1 MRWYEYKMETDD
13 LYAPDDLKAK
23 LLAMTDQLTEEEKA
37 QPMMKTDAPVPA
49 QSAPVQPK
57 KKLIR
62 FPAKRVGALAAC
74 LAVCVVGYGAFA
86 TGQIGLGAKSSNPA
100 AVMAAGGADRAAV
113 DSPMAADYSLNTLS
127 LESSADNGT
136 AVYSEDDAAAAAH
149 STDHA
154 KIIYTANLSL
164 ESKDYDAA
172 RAALDAALAE
182 AGGYLESSSE
192 YSDAGDS
199 RSVSLT
205 YRVPQQ
211 NYENFLAAVAEAG
224 NVTYKNQQADDV
236 TAQYMDVETRLENLK
251 NQRTRLQQL
260 QQQADNLSDLLE
272 IESSLPYGIFVFNW
286 ANPNQRSWG
295 LPMLGFDLVGRNNQI
310 RSYVPNKD
318 GITDMYEMGV
328 AMTHSVSVNKVFN
341 GAGIRFNYTGI
352 DYDGMLKNFDNMK
365 RHTFDLR
372 VNMDLAKWLSSE
384 ISVNYQLETADNRD
398 YKGDSNRNPMRAIMN
413 MPRDVVMEELL
424 PWKRET
430 GEAFTRGN
438 GFYNP
443 YWLLNEISNG
453 DGRNNFRGNL
463 TLNIKPIQ
471 GMNIRLR
478 ASVEKANKNGW
489 KFDNYYTMWDIDGQY
504 ETFREASN
512 NYNYEGVI
520 SYNRNI
526 KKVSLSANLG
536 TSMQKNDWYKLWNT
550 TANFPH

>member
-37 QPMMKTDAPVPA
+37 QPMMKTAAPVPA

-86 TGQIGLGAKSSNPA
+86 TGQIGLGAKSSSPA
-100 AVMAAGGADRAAV
+100 VYYSA
-113 DSPMAADYSLNTLS
+113 DSPMAADYSLNTMA
-127 LESSADNGT
+127 LESGADNGT

-272 IESSLPYGIFVFNW
+272 IESSLTDVQSQIE
-286 ANPNQRSWG
+286 SWQSQ
-295 LPMLGFDLVGRNNQI
+295 MDWYNDQVEEC
-310 RSYVPNKD
+310 
-318 GITDMYEMGV
+318 T
-328 AMTHSVSVNKVFN
+328 VN
-341 GAGIRFNYTGI
+341 
-352 DYDGMLKNFDNMK
+352 
-365 RHTFDLR
+365 
-372 VNMDLAKWLSSE
+372 
-384 ISVNYQLETADNRD
+384 
-398 YKGDSNRNPMRAIMN
+398 
-413 MPRDVVMEELL
+413 
-424 PWKRET
+424 
-430 GEAFTRGN
+430 
-438 GFYNP
+438 
-443 YWLLNEISNG
+443 
-453 DGRNNFRGNL
+453 
-463 TLNIKPIQ
+463 
-471 GMNIRLR
+471 
-478 ASVEKANKNGW
+478 
-489 KFDNYYTMWDIDGQY
+489 
-504 ETFREASN
+504 
-512 NYNYEGVI
+512 
-520 SYNRNI
+520 
-526 KKVSLSANLG
+526 VSLSEVSTYSPPSEGFGSRFVSALSAG
-536 TSMQKNDWYKLWNT
+536 WQ
-550 TANFPH
+550 NFVDGLQQVIVALAGAWPVVVIAAAACAGFVVWKKKKK

>member
-37 QPMMKTDAPVPA
+37 QPMMKTAAPVLA

-86 TGQIGLGAKSSNPA
+86 TGQIGLGAKSSSPAVYYSADSTA

-127 LESSADNGT
+127 LESGADNGT
-136 AVYSEDDAAAAAH
+136 AVYSENDAAAAAH

-211 NYENFLAAVAEAG
+211 NYETFLAAVAEAG

-236 TAQYMDVETRLENLK
+236 TAQYMDVETRLENL
-251 NQRTRLQQL
+251 
-260 QQQADNLSDLLE
+260 DNLSDLLE
-272 IESSLPYGIFVFNW
+272 IESSLTDVQSQIE
-286 ANPNQRSWG
+286 SW
-295 LPMLGFDLVGRNNQI
+295 Q
-310 RSYVPNKD
+310 SQ
-318 GITDMYEMGV
+318 
-328 AMTHSVSVNKVFN
+328 
-341 GAGIRFNYTGI
+341 
-352 DYDGMLKNFDNMK
+352 
-365 RHTFDLR
+365 
-372 VNMDLAKWLSSE
+372 MDWYNDQ
-384 ISVNYQLETADNRD
+384 V
-398 YKGDSNRNPMRAIMN
+398 
-413 MPRDVVMEELL
+413 EEC
-424 PWKRET
+424 T
-430 GEAFTRGN
+430 
-438 GFYNP
+438 
-443 YWLLNEISNG
+443 
-453 DGRNNFRGNL
+453 
-463 TLNIKPIQ
+463 
-471 GMNIRLR
+471 
-478 ASVEKANKNGW
+478 VC
-489 KFDNYYTMWDIDGQY
+489 
-504 ETFREASN
+504 
-512 NYNYEGVI
+512 
-520 SYNRNI
+520 
-526 KKVSLSANLG
+526 VSLSEVSTYSPPSEGFGSRFVSALSAG
-536 TSMQKNDWYKLWNT
+536 WQ
-550 TANFPH
+550 NFVDGLQQVIVALAGAWPVVVIAAAACAGFVVWKKKKK

>member
-1 MRWYEYKMETDD
+1 MRWYEYEMETDD

-86 TGQIGLGAKSSNPA
+86 TGQIGLGAKSSSPA

-113 DSPMAADYSLNTLS
+113 DSPMAADYSLNTMA
-127 LESSADNGT
+127 LESGADNGT

-272 IESSLPYGIFVFNW
+272 IESSLTDVQSQIE
-286 ANPNQRSWG
+286 SWQS
-295 LPMLGFDLVGRNNQI
+295 R
-310 RSYVPNKD
+310 
-318 GITDMYEMGV
+318 
-328 AMTHSVSVNKVFN
+328 
-341 GAGIRFNYTGI
+341 
-352 DYDGMLKNFDNMK
+352 
-365 RHTFDLR
+365 
-372 VNMDLAKWLSSE
+372 MDWYNDQ
-384 ISVNYQLETADNRD
+384 V
-398 YKGDSNRNPMRAIMN
+398 
-413 MPRDVVMEELL
+413 EEC
-424 PWKRET
+424 T
-430 GEAFTRGN
+430 V
-438 GFYNP
+438 Y
-443 YWLLNEISNG
+443 
-453 DGRNNFRGNL
+453 
-463 TLNIKPIQ
+463 
-471 GMNIRLR
+471 
-478 ASVEKANKNGW
+478 
-489 KFDNYYTMWDIDGQY
+489 
-504 ETFREASN
+504 
-512 NYNYEGVI
+512 
-520 SYNRNI
+520 
-526 KKVSLSANLG
+526 VSLSEVSTYSPPSEGFGSRFVSALSAG
-536 TSMQKNDWYKLWNT
+536 WQ
-550 TANFPH
+550 NFVGGLQQVIVALAGAWPVVVIAAAACAGFVVWKKKKK

>member
-37 QPMMKTDAPVPA
+37 QPMMKTAAPVPA

-86 TGQIGLGAKSSNPA
+86 TGQIGLGAKSSSPAVYYSADSTA

-113 DSPMAADYSLNTLS
+113 DSMA
-127 LESSADNGT
+127 LESGADNGT

-272 IESSLPYGIFVFNW
+272 IESSLTDVQSQIE
-286 ANPNQRSWG
+286 SW
-295 LPMLGFDLVGRNNQI
+295 Q
-310 RSYVPNKD
+310 SQ
-318 GITDMYEMGV
+318 
-328 AMTHSVSVNKVFN
+328 
-341 GAGIRFNYTGI
+341 
-352 DYDGMLKNFDNMK
+352 
-365 RHTFDLR
+365 
-372 VNMDLAKWLSSE
+372 MDWYNDQ
-384 ISVNYQLETADNRD
+384 V
-398 YKGDSNRNPMRAIMN
+398 
-413 MPRDVVMEELL
+413 EEC
-424 PWKRET
+424 T
-430 GEAFTRGN
+430 V
-438 GFYNP
+438 Y
-443 YWLLNEISNG
+443 
-453 DGRNNFRGNL
+453 
-463 TLNIKPIQ
+463 
-471 GMNIRLR
+471 
-478 ASVEKANKNGW
+478 
-489 KFDNYYTMWDIDGQY
+489 
-504 ETFREASN
+504 
-512 NYNYEGVI
+512 
-520 SYNRNI
+520 
-526 KKVSLSANLG
+526 VSLSEVSTYSPPSEGFGSRFVSAL
-536 TSMQKNDWYKLWNT
+536 SACWQ
-550 TANFPH
+550 NFVGGLQQVIVALAGAWPVVVIAAAACAGFVVWKKKKK